1 MNQIIADEK
10 DINDEIF
17 WNYLKYQNS
26 LLLAKDLIRVKQS
39 KNQQLINNI
48 NDDWIDLRKAII
60 RTKTPG
66 NEYRNKIELLLKDSS
81 TLINNKKVKEL
92 KYWLLKKLFKD
103 C

>member
-17 WNYLKYQNS
+17 RNYFKYQNS

-48 NDDWIDLRKAII
+48 NDD
-60 RTKTPG
+60 
-66 NEYRNKIELLLKDSS
+66 
-81 TLINNKKVKEL
+81 
-92 KYWLLKKLFKD
+92 
-103 C
+103 